1 MLKTYIIK
9 SENIPPGKQR
19 GTTVALCVCVC
30 FGFLF
35 FFFFSV
41 FFKKVGNRK
50 GQADNTNSETLLTV
64 K

>member
-9 SENIPPGKQR
+9 SENSPSGKQR
-19 GTTVALCVCVC
+19 GTTVALCMY
-30 FGFLF
+30 

>member
-19 GTTVALCVCVC
+19 GTTVALCVCV
-30 FGFLF
+30 FWVV
-35 FFFFSV
+35 FFFSV